1 MSNAGIAQKSH
12 KPASPWASLE
22 WQEYAACKGH
32 PEPRIFHDKAR
43 YEEALKVCAGCPVT
57 TQCKEHGVGQGDG
70 VYGGKIQNGRIKKIQ
85 NGRIKTPDHREPPTE
100 DPRCG
105 SVAGHSAHRRR
116 NERPCDACRI
126 ANNISSHHRRPKK

>member
-70 VYGGKIQNGRIKKIQ
+70 VYGGKIQNGRIK
-85 NGRIKTPDHREPPTE
+85 TPDHREPPTE

>member
-12 KPASPWASLE
+12 KPATRRVSLD
-22 WQEYAACKGH
+22 WQEYAACQGH
-32 PEPRIFHDKAR
+32 KDPNIFHDKTR
-43 YEEALKVCAGCPVT
+43 YKEALKVCQGCSVT
-57 TQCKEHGVGQGDG
+57 LQCKGHGVGEGDG
-70 VYGGKIQNGRIKKIQ
+70 VYGGRVQHGRIHQ
-85 NGRIKTPDHREPPTE
+85 PDHREPPTE